1 MPSRSNNSKRITCSF
16 CGRTQDEVSRMIAG
30 NDVYICDNC
39 VTLCNS
45 ILEDEKKIG
54 SKLPKGKKG
63 EPKLTL
69 SLHIKPSHKKDL
81 AERSRG
87 TA

>member
-1 MPSRSNNSKRITCSF
+1 MPTNLLL
-16 CGRTQDEVSRMIAG
+16 VSAAKPLG
-30 NDVYICDNC
+30 NAAPEAAPQ
-39 VTLCNS
+39 T
-45 ILEDEKKIG
+45 
-54 SKLPKGKKG
+54 KKG

>member
-1 MPSRSNNSKRITCSF
+1 MPTNLLL
-16 CGRTQDEVSRMIAG
+16 VSAAKPLG
-30 NDVYICDNC
+30 NAAPEAAPQ
-39 VTLCNS
+39 TT
-45 ILEDEKKIG
+45 
-54 SKLPKGKKG
+54 KKG